1 MPWQQVLGEP
11 VAPASGGGGRS
22 CTHPPTFTH
31 THTHTHAC
39 TPPLTHARTHS
50 RTRCRPRADPLRPP
64 HPVTLPPVSQLPEP
78 ERQHPASSS
87 PGFGGCGTFPAN
99 SQAAA
104 SVLCLVSPFQQHEWV
119 RVTGLQMGS
128 AWAPGAE
135 GPSRSGWSNHR
146 RCHGPGARLWTAPPR
161 DIPGGGGRGTTS
173 SPGAVLTEKTC
184 IPFTPD
190 SPAGCAWPENRPAR
204 TALALGRRQASWCE
218 FPVPT
223 KKGTWPAP
231 ARTPEASLSAPFPL
245 EAERGWNC
253 RLLPWSVLCFFCIL
267 TPASCSFNSTW
278 QSPGTFK

>member
-22 CTHPPTFTH
+22 CTHPPTFTHTH

-146 RCHGPGARLWTAPPR
+146 RLPWR
-161 DIPGGGGRGTTS
+161 
-173 SPGAVLTEKTC
+173 PGAVT
-184 IPFTPD
+184 
-190 SPAGCAWPENRPAR
+190 
-204 TALALGRRQASWCE
+204 ALGRASGR
-218 FPVPT
+218 PL
-223 KKGTWPAP
+223 
-231 ARTPEASLSAPFPL
+231 PETSLVG
-245 EAERGWNC
+245 EAGGPR
-253 RLLPWSVLCFFCIL
+253 VLQG
-267 TPASCSFNSTW
+267 PS
-278 QSPGTFK
+278 